1 MTTHQME
8 QDSTKPWHV
17 FMYVQHLSGIGHQ
30 HRSARIAR
38 ALTARGIHV
47 SYVSGGMP
55 MPELDIG
62 SSKRFQLAPAR
73 ARDQRYGE
81 LVDAEGHSVTTQW
94 KDDRCKHLLML
105 LEESKANMVIVETYP
120 FGRKLMRFELEPLVD
135 KVVNSNPK
143 TLLICSVRDILEP
156 RADIQRYAP
165 MANQVERYF
174 DHVMIHSDPQ
184 LFDFADTFP
193 LFDQIRK
200 KVVYTGYISEAG
212 IESGSDLSSPM
223 NGEYHDA
230 VVVSAGGGGTG
241 VELLNIALGAR
252 ELSQQRDCLWLL
264 LAGPQF
270 PQLEFEKLQAKAT
283 SGIVVLRNQS
293 NFRELLKACRVS
305 VSQAGYNTMLDL
317 LSTGARAVLA
327 PFALYNER
335 EQVVRA
341 RHLSELGLAR
351 VVFAED
357 LSPSTLAKA
366 IDCAASGK
374 KTGPVNLDV
383 NGARYSAL
391 LIEALLTG
399 SRIPSRGVF

>member
-1 MTTHQME
+1 MTTDQV
-8 QDSTKPWHV
+8 QKDKTKPWHV

-38 ALTARGIHV
+38 ALTARGIQV

-62 SSKRFQLAPAR
+62 SSKRFQLPPAR
-73 ARDQRYGE
+73 SRDQRYGE
-81 LVDAEGHSVTTQW
+81 LLDAEGHNVTTQW
-94 KDDRCKHLLML
+94 KDDRCKYLLAL
-105 LEESKANMVIVETYP
+105 LEESQANMVIVETYP

-135 KVVNSNPK
+135 KVLNSKPK
-143 TLLICSVRDILEP
+143 PLLICSVRDILEP
-156 RADIQRYAP
+156 RADVQRYAP
-165 MANQVERYF
+165 MAAQVERYF
-174 DHVMIHSDPQ
+174 DYVMIHSDPQ

-193 LFDQIRK
+193 LFDQISK
-200 KVVYTGYISEAG
+200 KVLYTGYISEAG
-212 IESGSDLSSPM
+212 IETDSDQGSSVNCD
-223 NGEYHDA
+223 YHDA
-230 VVVSAGGGGTG
+230 VVVSAGGGATG
-241 VELLNIALGAR
+241 VDLFNIALAAR
-252 ELSQQRDCLWLL
+252 EFSQQRDCLWLL

-270 PQLEFEKLQAKAT
+270 PQPEFEKLQAKA
-283 SGIVVLRNQS
+283 SSEFVVLRNQS
-293 NFRELLKACRVS
+293 NFRELLNACRVS

-357 LSPSTLAKA
+357 LSPRTLAKA

-374 KTGPVNLDV
+374 KPGPVNLDV
-383 NGARYSAL
+383 DGARYSAS
-391 LIEALLTG
+391 LIEALLEG
-399 SRIPSRGVF
+399 SRIPPRSVF